1 MSDIGNLYGTQKV
14 GNKDVTIAKKGSN
27 TDLDMTDFISLMIV
41 QMTNQG
47 IDDSMDT
54 SEMLNQ
60 MVQMQMITSMVNMTD
75 AVTMNYAA
83 SLVGKEVTVGKLGD
97 DGKLQEVVGVVTG
110 TGTMDGQQ
118 VIFVNDEYYYLNE
131 IMAVGKLP
139 PPQED
144 DEEDGDK
151 VEDAGKPGGT
161 QKPEDTKKPEGTET
175 PEDTK
180 KPEGTETPED
190 TKKPEGTETPSEPVQ
205 PGDGTQSAEYDGKDG
220 APTGSEG

>member
-144 DEEDGDK
+144 DGEDGDDEEDGDK

-161 QKPEDTKKPEGTET
+161 QK
-175 PEDTK
+175 
-180 KPEGTETPED
+180 PED

>member
-83 SLVGKEVTVGKLGD
+83 SLVGKEVTVGKLEE
-97 DGKLQEVVGVVTG
+97 GKLQEVVGTVTA

-180 KPEGTETPED
+180 KPEGTETP
-190 TKKPEGTETPSEPVQ
+190 SEPVQ
-205 PGDGTQSAEYDGKDG
+205 PGDETQSAEYDGKDG

>member
-27 TDLDMTDFISLMIV
+27 MDLDMTDFISLMIV
-41 QMTNQG
+41 QLTNQG

-118 VIFVNDEYYYLNE
+118 VIFVNDEYYYLSE

-151 VEDAGKPGGT
+151 VEDAGKPGDT
-161 QKPEDTKKPEGTET
+161 QK

-205 PGDGTQSAEYDGKDG
+205 PGDETQSAEYDGKDG
-220 APTGSEG
+220 APTESEG

>member
-1 MSDIGNLYGTQKV
+1 MSDFMSDIGSLYGTHKV
-14 GNKDVTIAKKGSN
+14 GDTEITIKKKGSN
-27 TDLDMTDFISLMIV
+27 MDLDMMDFITLMIT

-180 KPEGTETPED
+180 KPEGTETP
-190 TKKPEGTETPSEPVQ
+190 SEPVQ

>member
-1 MSDIGNLYGTQKV
+1 
-14 GNKDVTIAKKGSN
+14 
-27 TDLDMTDFISLMIV
+27 
-41 QMTNQG
+41 
-47 IDDSMDT
+47 
-54 SEMLNQ
+54 

-83 SLVGKEVTVGKLGD
+83 SLVGKEVTVGKYV
-97 DGKLQEVVGVVTG
+97 DGKLQEVVGEVTG

-118 VIFVNDEYYYLNE
+118 VIFVNDEYYYLSE

-139 PPQED
+139 PPKED
-144 DEEDGDK
+144 DKEDGDK
-151 VEDAGKPGGT
+151 VEGTGKPGDT

-190 TKKPEGTETPSEPVQ
+190 TKKPEGTETPSEPV
-205 PGDGTQSAEYDGKDG
+205 PPSTETQSAEYDGKDG
-220 APTGSEG
+220 APTESEG